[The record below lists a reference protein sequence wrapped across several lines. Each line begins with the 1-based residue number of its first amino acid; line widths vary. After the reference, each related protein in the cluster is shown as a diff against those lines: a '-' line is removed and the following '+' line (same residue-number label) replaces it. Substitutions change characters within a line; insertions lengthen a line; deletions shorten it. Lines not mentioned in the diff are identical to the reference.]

1 MKRSGQIFE
10 KQRKGLNLWLAGW
23 LVARSGHPRTDDFQ
37 CYRSTTFSSI
47 MTYFWCNNRRLTYI
61 HVQRLILSDISISTH
76 VYTYIDIYI
85 YMYVTDRNLL
95 AIISPISQMKTV
107 YIPYIYIYILTYR
120 YRQESGLLIENYII
134 QCFPFSTDYAP
145 FLYVRYI
152 LTYIHS
158 IAEQRRLGSKNRVSR
173 S

>member
-107 YIPYIYIYILTYR
+107 YIPYIYIYIYWR
-120 YRQESGLLIENYII
+120 
-134 QCFPFSTDYAP
+134 TDTDKSPAY
-145 FLYVRYI
+145 
-152 LTYIHS
+152 S
-158 IAEQRRLGSKNRVSR
+158 
-173 S
+173 

>member
-85 YMYVTDRNLL
+85 YVCDGQKSTCDNFANFTDENR
-95 AIISPISQMKTV
+95 IYTV
-107 YIPYIYIYILTYR
+107 YIYIYILTYR

>member
-1 MKRSGQIFE
+1 M
-10 KQRKGLNLWLAGW
+10 
-23 LVARSGHPRTDDFQ
+23 
-37 CYRSTTFSSI
+37 
-47 MTYFWCNNRRLTYI
+47 
-61 HVQRLILSDISISTH
+61 
-76 VYTYIDIYI
+76 
-85 YMYVTDRNLL
+85 TDRNLL

>member
-1 MKRSGQIFE
+1 MRVVKRSGQIFE

-23 LVARSGHPRTDDFQ
+23 LLARSGHPRTDDFQ

-47 MTYFWCNNRRLTYI
+47 MTYFWCNNRRLTYT
-61 HVQRLILSDISISTH
+61 HSQCLILSDISVSTH
-76 VYTYIDIYI
+76 VCDTYAYIYI
-85 YMYVTDRNLL
+85 YMTDRNLL
-95 AIISPISQMKTV
+95 AIISPISQMKTTV
-107 YIPYIYIYILTYR
+107 YTDVPIPTRVRLTHR
-120 YRQESGLLIENYII
+120 KLHHTS
-134 QCFPFSTDYAP
+134 FPFSNDYAP